1 MIRRIPFRLIG
12 LLLLAYILFTL
23 DLSLVLEQFR
33 SIGAAAVTWA
43 AMAFV
48 MLLAFRCWRWHVL
61 LQATSVPTSFS
72 QNIVSCN
79 ASIWVG
85 MATPGRVGE
94 FRRATD
100 LANEGALGLGQASA
114 LVLFELALD
123 LAMFATFAVTA
134 WLLLIGGFDAAQS
147 WTLFSVLMIVT
158 LALLA
163 IVGSIVSASLRLFP
177 ALGKIPGVGSLMPRL
192 AEHLDIGT
200 GANIASLTLGVALA
214 YVIMM
219 IALIEGM
226 LSAMGFLDAVAIV
239 GLAGVAGAIPI
250 TYFGLGT
257 RDVALIWYFA
267 ELGQSKETAVAVSFA
282 FLLAQLIG
290 IAVSL
295 AASLVLP
302 GLLRR
307 NQDDSSH

>member
-12 LLLLAYILFTL
+12 LVLLAYILFTL
-23 DLSLVLEQFR
+23 DLTLVVERFR
-33 SIGAAAVTWA
+33 NIGAAALIWA
-43 AMAFV
+43 ALAFV
-48 MLLAFRCWRWHVL
+48 VLLAFRCWRWHVL
-61 LQATSVPTSFS
+61 LQALSIPTGMG

-100 LANEGALGLGQASA
+100 LANAGALGLGQAGA

-123 LAMFATFAVTA
+123 LFMFAVFAATGWIVLTGE
-134 WLLLIGGFDAAQS
+134 LDSAQS
-147 WTLFSVLMIVT
+147 WTLFSTLMVIALIS
-158 LALLA
+158 LAM
-163 IVGSIVSASLRLFP
+163 VGAVISTSLRLFP
-177 ALGKIPGVGSLMPRL
+177 ALGKIPGVGPLMPRL
-192 AEHLDIGT
+192 VASLGPGV

-214 YVIMM
+214 YVVMM

-226 LSAMGFLDAVAIV
+226 LPALGFMDAIAIV
-239 GLAGVAGAIPI
+239 GLAGVAGAVPI

-267 ELGQSKETAVAVSFA
+267 EIGQSKETAVAVSFA

-295 AASLVLP
+295 AASLILP
-302 GLLRR
+302 GLLLRR
-307 NQDDSSH
+307 PHSDS